1 MTEKEENITEA
12 TWEELQEMED
22 LTDWERVKNMTEEEV
37 EQNALD
43 DPDAQPLPEGF
54 EKEAWVAYPYQ
65 QDPQNQQDPQRYV
78 YNIRQKIISTHST
91 KTGSPPITTLKQLII
106 LKQSNQE

>member
-1 MTEKEENITEA
+1 MVSEKKENITEV
-12 TWEELQEMED
+12 TWEKLQQMED

-54 EKEAWVAYPYQ
+54 EKEAWVVYSYQ
-65 QDPQNQQDPQRYV
+65 Q
-78 YNIRQKIISTHST
+78 
-91 KTGSPPITTLKQLII
+91 SPWL
-106 LKQSNQE
+106 

>member
-1 MTEKEENITEA
+1 MSEKEENITEA

-22 LTDWERVKNMTEEEV
+22 LTDWERVKNMTEEEI

-65 QDPQNQQDPQRYV
+65 QDPQICV
-78 YNIRQKIISTHST
+78 YNIRKRISTHST
-91 KTGSPPITTLKQLII
+91 ETSNPPITTLKQ
-106 LKQSNQE
+106 SNQE